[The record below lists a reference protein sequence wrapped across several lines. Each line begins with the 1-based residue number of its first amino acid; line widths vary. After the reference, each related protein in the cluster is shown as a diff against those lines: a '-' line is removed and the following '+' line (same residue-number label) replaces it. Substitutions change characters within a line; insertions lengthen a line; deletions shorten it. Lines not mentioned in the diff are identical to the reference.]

1 MKYFKMPEF
10 LHEVFGEQQSILEV
24 ACTVIFALL
33 GSGIV
38 YLVADIRLDHW
49 EAIVA
54 FILIADVLAGCIAN
68 FSFGTNEFYAQRP
81 KNRLIFIAIHI
92 HILVI
97 AWLLVAPMSTALIV
111 WAYTICSAL
120 LVNSLNGK
128 SIQGFIAANLM
139 CYGIFLLTYLSPP
152 TWFLMVSMFFMIK
165 VMFSFSVDHF
175 DKTARSKVSNVK
187 VG

>member
-10 LHEVFGEQQSILEV
+10 LREVFGEQQSILEV
-24 ACTVIFALL
+24 ACTVIFALI
-33 GSGIV
+33 GSVIIYV
-38 YLVADIRLDHW
+38 VAEIKLDNW
-49 EAIVA
+49 AAIVA

-68 FSFGTNEFYAQRP
+68 FSFGTNEFYSQRP

-97 AWLLVAPMSTALIV
+97 AFLLSVPMETALIV
-111 WAYTICSAL
+111 WSFTICSAL

-128 SIQGFIAANLM
+128 PIQRFIAANLM
-139 CYGIFLLTYLSPP
+139 CYGIFLLIYLSPA

-165 VMFSFSVDHF
+165 VMFSFSVNHF
-175 DKTARSKVSNVK
+175 DKMVEDKSTV
-187 VG
+187 